1 MTSPPVRRTVRP
13 IGGCSAFKT
22 LMPFR
27 PRKKPEP
34 LEEAAL
40 YQYAVGALARQ
51 MRTVAELK
59 RLMRRKVEEGESGE
73 TKVATVVA
81 RLLDQHY
88 LDDPAFAS
96 TYTRLRQEN
105 QSFGKRRVQ
114 QELSH
119 KGVHAELV
127 ASAIDS
133 AYADVSEDELVRRYI
148 ARKRMEKPKDDKQ
161 VARVIRRLVGAGFSF
176 AIISKVLKS
185 WEVECSEADLVMP
198 DDGAE

>member
-1 MTSPPVRRTVRP
+1 MTLPVGRRTVRR
-13 IGGCSAFKT
+13 IGGFSAFKAV
-22 LMPFR
+22 MPFK

-51 MRTVAELK
+51 MRTVAELR
-59 RLMRRKVEEGESGE
+59 RLMHRKVEEGEPGE
-73 TKVATVVA
+73 TKIATVVA

-96 TYTRLRQEN
+96 TYTRLRQDN
-105 QSFGKRRVQ
+105 QNFGKRRVQ

-127 ASAIDS
+127 ASTIES
-133 AYADVSEDELVRRYI
+133 AYAEVSEEELIRRYI
-148 ARKRMEKPKDDKQ
+148 ARKRMQKPQDDKQ
-161 VARVIRRLVGAGFSF
+161 VARAIRRLVGAGFSF
-176 AIISKVLKS
+176 ALISKVLKT
-185 WEVECSEADLVMP
+185 WDVDCSEADLALP
-198 DDGAE
+198 EDAAE

>member
-1 MTSPPVRRTVRP
+1 
-13 IGGCSAFKT
+13 
-22 LMPFR
+22 MPFR
-27 PRKKPEP
+27 ARKKPEP
-34 LEEAAL
+34 LDEPAL
-40 YQYAVGALARQ
+40 YQYAVAALARQ

-59 RLMRRKVEEGESGE
+59 RLMSRRVEAGEVGES
-73 TKVATVVA
+73 KVAAVVT
-81 RLLDQHY
+81 RLLDQRY

-119 KGVHAELV
+119 KGVQAELV